1 MSVTDKKKAK
11 DGSLGETVKVI
22 VQALLIALVVRT
34 FLFQPFNI
42 PSGSMM
48 NTLLIG
54 DYLFVSKYSYG
65 YSRYSFPFGLPPFSG
80 RVLSSDPERGDVA
93 VFKTPHDNSTD
104 YIKRVIGLPG
114 DEIQMIDGV
123 LHING
128 AAVPR
133 ERIEDFV
140 DTDNFGNERR
150 VARYRET
157 LPNGVSYD
165 TLDLTP
171 RGQADNTKVFKV
183 PAGHYFMMGDNR
195 DNSTDSRVPV
205 ELGGVGYVPVENFV
219 GRAEVIFFSVDG
231 GQPAWQFWYWP
242 WSVRWD
248 RLFQS
253 I

>member
-1 MSVTDKKKAK
+1 
-11 DGSLGETVKVI
+11 
-22 VQALLIALVVRT
+22 
-34 FLFQPFNI
+34 
-42 PSGSMM
+42 
-48 NTLLIG
+48 
-54 DYLFVSKYSYG
+54 
-65 YSRYSFPFGLPPFSG
+65 
-80 RVLSSDPERGDVA
+80 
-93 VFKTPHDNSTD
+93 
-104 YIKRVIGLPG
+104 
-114 DEIQMIDGV
+114 MIDGV

-128 AAVPR
+128 EAVPR

-140 DTDNFGNERR
+140 DKDSFGNERR

-171 RGQADNTKVFKV
+171 RGQSDNTRPFKV

-205 ELGGVGYVPVENFV
+205 ELGGVGYVPLDNFV

-242 WSVRWD
+242 WSDRWD
-248 RLFQS
+248 RRFQS